1 MIDTRGKTL
10 RDLEKVI
17 REYLAVKGKYYKL
30 FEADCQTFTTD
41 IMKALVNCDKEA
53 NEAACKR
60 ANEPNLDLL
69 EITA

>member
-1 MIDTRGKTL
+1 MVRANVL
-10 RDLEKVI
+10 
-17 REYLAVKGKYYKL
+17 LALATAPELGP
-30 FEADCQTFTTD
+30 
-41 IMKALVNCDKEA
+41 EA